1 METMSVRY
9 KRNAEP
15 NNVELLKNVERI
27 KTEFGENERKML
39 DSLNELE
46 NLIIGRIKE
55 REKVRKILAP
65 RHSFETYFKPKQHFN
80 ESS

>member
-1 METMSVRY
+1 MSVRY

-55 REKVRKILAP
+55 REKVRKNFGTPTLVRNI
-65 RHSFETYFKPKQHFN
+65 F
-80 ESS
+80 

>member
-55 REKVRKILAP
+55 REKVRKNFGAP
-65 RHSFETYFKPKQHFN
+65 TLVRNIF
-80 ESS
+80 

>member
-55 REKVRKILAP
+55 REKVRKNFGTPTLVRNI
-65 RHSFETYFKPKQHFN
+65 F
-80 ESS
+80 

>member
-55 REKVRKILAP
+55 REKARKILALW
-65 RHSFETYFKPKQHFN
+65 HSFETYFKPKQHFN

>member
-55 REKVRKILAP
+55 REKVRKNFGAMTLVRKIFRAK
-65 RHSFETYFKPKQHFN
+65 SIFE
-80 ESS
+80 